1 MPHVCR
7 PVWRYS
13 QQLLTRWIKWVH
25 GLTASLFSWCFWN
38 TKKTWNPSWE
48 TENHHGRSTPS
59 SFWWT
64 TSPSAYA
71 WSLQTSSAK
80 SLSGGTTAWRGNQP
94 TAAARVKL
102 LWRKGT
108 IHQHLQEGNL
118 IKISQPK
125 EHSRSISTPNNPFRS
140 PQNPRESC
148 RKQLLGRYLV
158 GSAVAQT
165 SQSPQASTSKRN
177 ACKRL
182 SLKTWSAK
190 FSKNT
195 KEIEPNVT
203 CIYNLSCSWHLIT
216 FILRFQ
222 VTEQHLSGWRHC
234 LVVRLPNRHRKGAS
248 PSSALLTLKGGN
260 APCRKQCIW
269 GGRLISVGPWY
280 TPPTP
285 TIHCRS

>member
-1 MPHVCR
+1 M
-7 PVWRYS
+7 YS
-13 QQLLTRWIKWVH
+13 NYQQLVSPSGKLLLNCWKVSKQTEHHNRRASACSPDFSHQKEQSSNKHHRHHKDIGSLAPATSDLRVFLHGIPSLSRRPPYFHHAVLAADIRYPVSIAIQLPEFWSPPQTAPGRIHSSQCWNSHDVVLIWSITSGVADCTFTIGGGH
-25 GLTASLFSWCFWN
+25 GAYGLTA
-38 TKKTWNPSWE
+38 
-48 TENHHGRSTPS
+48 ENHHGRSTPS

-71 WSLQTSSAK
+71 WSLQPSSAK

-165 SQSPQASTSKRN
+165 SQTPKLEN
-177 ACKRL
+177 
-182 SLKTWSAK
+182 LKCQ
-190 FSKNT
+190 
-195 KEIEPNVT
+195 I
-203 CIYNLSCSWHLIT
+203 
-216 FILRFQ
+216 
-222 VTEQHLSGWRHC
+222 
-234 LVVRLPNRHRKGAS
+234 
-248 PSSALLTLKGGN
+248 
-260 APCRKQCIW
+260 
-269 GGRLISVGPWY
+269 
-280 TPPTP
+280 
-285 TIHCRS
+285 